1 MMPQLVGD
9 WGTPVPGSYKAAA
22 ALIGPDVEVLLLVYS
37 YTTIPNPP
45 GTYYIGPS
53 VPGGLGYDSTK

>member
-45 GTYYIGPS
+45 GTYYIQES
-53 VPGGLGYDSTK
+53 